1 MHDKKYMSVGEL
13 AKKMH
18 TTVRTLQYYDK
29 EKLLCPSSQSEG
41 GRRLYTHKDMIK
53 LHQIQSLK
61 SLGFSLEE
69 IKNKLMPLDTPEE
82 IAAILSKQ
90 ALTIQEQ
97 IQQLSKSLQEIE
109 LLKEE
114 VLQMQ
119 QVDFKKYADIIVNLQ
134 MNNQYYWL
142 IKHFDDS
149 TLDHIRHRFNKDT
162 GLSFIH
168 RFNQLIEE
176 ILILKDNNVS
186 PDNIEAQKAAQKFWK
201 IVMEFTN
208 GDMSLIPEL
217 MKFNDQLDEQNE
229 WTKKQKIANDY
240 IQPAL
245 EIYFQNA
252 GVDPFKEQ

>member
-1 MHDKKYMSVGEL
+1 
-13 AKKMH
+13 
-18 TTVRTLQYYDK
+18 
-29 EKLLCPSSQSEG
+29 
-41 GRRLYTHKDMIK
+41 
-53 LHQIQSLK
+53 
-61 SLGFSLEE
+61 
-69 IKNKLMPLDTPEE
+69 
-82 IAAILSKQ
+82 
-90 ALTIQEQ
+90 
-97 IQQLSKSLQEIE
+97 
-109 LLKEE
+109 
-114 VLQMQ
+114 MQ

-186 PDNIEAQKAAQKFWK
+186 PDNIEAQQAAQKFWN

-208 GDMSLIPEL
+208 GDMSLLPEL

-229 WTKKQKIANDY
+229 WTKKQRIANEY

>member
-1 MHDKKYMSVGEL
+1 MDDKNYMSVGEL

-29 EKLLCPSSQSEG
+29 EKLLCPSAQSEG
-41 GRRLYTHKDMIK
+41 KRRLYTHKDMIQ

-61 SLGFSLEE
+61 SLGFSLKE

-82 IAAILSKQ
+82 VANILNEQ

-114 VLQMQ
+114 VLRMK
-119 QVDFKKYADIIVNLQ
+119 QVNFKKYADIIINLQ

-149 TLDHIRHRFNKDT
+149 TLDHIRHRFDKDT
-162 GLSFIH
+162 GLNFIH
-168 RFNQLIEE
+168 RFNQSIEE
-176 ILILKDNNVS
+176 ILILKDNNVA
-186 PDNIEAQKAAQKFWK
+186 PDDIKAQKAAQKFWN

-208 GDMSLIPEL
+208 GDMSLLPEL
-217 MKFNDQLDEQNE
+217 MKFNDQLNDQNE
-229 WTKKQKIANDY
+229 WTPKQKAANDY

-245 EIYFQNA
+245 EIYFKNV
-252 GVDPFKEQ
+252 GVDPFKES